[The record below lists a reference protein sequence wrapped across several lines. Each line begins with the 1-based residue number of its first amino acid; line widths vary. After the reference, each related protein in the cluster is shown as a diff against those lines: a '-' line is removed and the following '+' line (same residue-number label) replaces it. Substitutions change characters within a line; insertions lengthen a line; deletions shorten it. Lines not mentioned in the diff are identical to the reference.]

1 MITRLLVA
9 FFLATVLGAQT
20 PTEFTLFFYSMN
32 EPAFRKEVDEER
44 KRAAQ
49 VSDGFS
55 VYRADQLLT
64 HGDPTGYGQFTAQLQ
79 TKLETW
85 RSSELQKGTNSA
97 FCQKILSLGIAPFDH
112 TTGAISVFLWA
123 GNTKGETIGQ
133 NSKIVLMKDGTD
145 QLLKTIV
152 QMVKEAPQ
160 AKEGSPK
167 MYRPSKTL
175 KTMAQNKAQPRE
187 EGRAF
192 CLCKFLIKNGRAY
205 KEARP

>member
-1 MITRLLVA
+1 MITRLFIVLFLVA
-9 FFLATVLGAQT
+9 VLGAQNS
-20 PTEFTLFFYSMN
+20 TEFTLFFYSMN
-32 EPAFRKEVDEER
+32 EPAFRKEVEGER
-44 KRAAQ
+44 KRAAK

-64 HGDPTGYGQFTAQLQ
+64 HGDPTGYDQFTTQLQ
-79 TKLETW
+79 TKLESW

-123 GNTKGETIGQ
+123 GSAEGKTLAQ

-167 MYRPSKTL
+167 MYRPSRVSKTVA
-175 KTMAQNKAQPRE
+175 KVKAQPRE
-187 EGRAF
+187 GGGAF
-192 CLCKFLIKNGRAY
+192 CL
-205 KEARP
+205 